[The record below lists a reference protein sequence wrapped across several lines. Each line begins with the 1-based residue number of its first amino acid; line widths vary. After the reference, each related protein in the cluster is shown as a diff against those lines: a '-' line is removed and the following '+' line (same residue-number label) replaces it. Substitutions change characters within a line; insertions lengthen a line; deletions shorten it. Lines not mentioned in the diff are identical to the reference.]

1 MPTPPNPMI
10 YHIVHG
16 NRLDSIIGDGR
27 LHCDA
32 TMIGRAD
39 VGTSIG
45 MASIKER
52 RRTWTVPCY
61 PNTCVGD
68 YVPFNF
74 CPRSVMLH
82 RIHANYGNEENT
94 DLTYSGGQPGIVH
107 LEAELRAVIEWANT
121 EGSLWTFCTGN
132 AAAADSDYYTDSRQ
146 LGAINWEAVQARYW
160 RDVRDE
166 KQAEFLVHGSVPWRL
181 IARIGVIS
189 EPIRARV
196 EEIIGQSSHKP
207 AVVVMPGWY
216 Y

>member
-1 MPTPPNPMI
+1 MPTPSNPSI

-16 NRLDSIIGDGR
+16 NRLNSIITDGE

-32 TMIGRAD
+32 TMVERAN

-45 MASIKER
+45 MASLKER

-61 PNTCVGD
+61 PSTCVGD

-82 RIHANYGNEENT
+82 RLHVNYGKEDNT
-94 DLTYSGGQPGIVH
+94 DLTYSGGQSGIVH
-107 LEAELRAVIEWANT
+107 LEAELRTVVKWANSY
-121 EGSLWTFCTGN
+121 GSQWTFCTGN
-132 AAAADSDYYTDSRQ
+132 AAAADSDFYTDLQQ
-146 LGAINWEAVQARYW
+146 LCAINWEAVRARYW
-160 RDVRDE
+160 PDVRE
-166 KQAEFLVHGSVPWRL
+166 AKQAEFLVHGSVPWQL
-181 IARIGVIS
+181 ISRIGVIS
-189 EPIRARV
+189 EPIRTRV
-196 EEIIGQSSHKP
+196 EEIIGKASHKP